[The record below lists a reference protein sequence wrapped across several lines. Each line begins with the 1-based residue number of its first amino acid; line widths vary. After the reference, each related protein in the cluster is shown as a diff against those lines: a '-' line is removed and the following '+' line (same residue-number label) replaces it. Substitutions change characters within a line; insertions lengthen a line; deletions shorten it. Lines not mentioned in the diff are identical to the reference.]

1 MSAWGSATAACLL
14 APALVCGH
22 DASMSDEVVPVERK
36 PGWYDDGTGT
46 TRWWS
51 GKDWTEHTTEQ
62 KANKPVAAAEPRQPA
77 RHPLADDPETLWSA
91 IGKPLTGIG
100 AGKYRLTAELLYFET
115 GTIST
120 RAQQISTWQIH
131 DVDASQSMTQRA
143 RGVGTITL
151 HARRTSG
158 DEVVSLVDVP
168 DFRDG
173 VRLIND
179 AAYAA
184 GHRKRELEHTQHV
197 NYTGSPAP
205 QFAPPTAPAAPP
217 APAAS
222 GSSDLMAELAKLAEF
237 KQQGLLDDEE
247 FAAAKRK
254 LLGL

>member
-1 MSAWGSATAACLL
+1 
-14 APALVCGH
+14 
-22 DASMSDEVVPVERK
+22 MSDEVVPAQRA

-51 GKDWTEHTTEQ
+51 GQGWTEHTTDQ
-62 KANKPVAAAEPRQPA
+62 KANKPAAASEPKQPA
-77 RHPLADDPETLWSA
+77 RHPLADDPETIWSA
-91 IGKPLTGIG
+91 IGRPLTGIG

-115 GTIST
+115 GTLAT
-120 RAQQISTWQIH
+120 RSQQIATWQIH
-131 DVDASQSMTQRA
+131 DVDASQSLTQRT

-151 HARRTSG
+151 HARRPSG
-158 DEVVSLVDVP
+158 DETVTLADVP

-179 AAYAA
+179 AAHTA
-184 GHRKRELEHTQHV
+184 GNRKRELEHTQHV
-197 NYTGSPAP
+197 NYTGGPAQPQFSPPPAP
-205 QFAPPTAPAAPP
+205 APAAPATGGP
-217 APAAS
+217 
-222 GSSDLMAELAKLAEF
+222 DLMAELEKLAAF